1 MAALDVNGCLRRHY
15 LTSRAGHGVLPSGRR
30 RLKMAEDV
38 NQSKENQVRKLTD
51 ETMSNLAE
59 ICENDE
65 TGYSQQ
71 MMVKAGEVQDAIYD
85 AMNEATVK
93 VDDLVAEIY
102 ALAFRH
108 AIQDLWDH
116 GYVVDTEE
124 SPVVTEDEC
133 RARCRDAESRGMERA
148 ITLIAMKLAAKV
160 NRAIKDERSCRETC
174 DYFEATVASAQKEAL
189 EDILFQLPNM
199 TGAGNLRVGKMWDD
213 ADGIE
218 EVQVTTNIK
227 FSA

>member
-1 MAALDVNGCLRRHY
+1 
-15 LTSRAGHGVLPSGRR
+15 
-30 RLKMAEDV
+30 MAEDV
-38 NQSKENQVRKLTD
+38 NQSKENRVRKLTD

-65 TGYSQQ
+65 SGFSQQ
-71 MMVKAGEVQDAIYD
+71 MMAKAGEIQDTIYD
-85 AMNEATVK
+85 AMNEATGR
-93 VDDLVAEIY
+93 VDDLVTEISD
-102 ALAFRH
+102 LAFRH

-116 GYVVDTEE
+116 GYVVDTEQ
-124 SPVVTEDEC
+124 SPVVTEGEC
-133 RARCRDAESRGMERA
+133 AARCAEAARRGMERA
-148 ITLIAMKLAAKV
+148 ITLIAMKLAEKV

-199 TGAGNLRVGKMWDD
+199 TGAENLRVGKMWDD
-213 ADGIE
+213 VDGIE
-218 EVQVTTNIK
+218 EVQVTTKIK

>member
-1 MAALDVNGCLRRHY
+1 
-15 LTSRAGHGVLPSGRR
+15 
-30 RLKMAEDV
+30 MAENV
-38 NQSKENQVRKLTD
+38 TNGESRVRKLSD
-51 ETMSNLAE
+51 ALMSHFSE
-59 ICENDE
+59 IIENDE
-65 TGYSQQ
+65 TSYSQS

-85 AMNEATVK
+85 AINETTGR

-108 AIQDLWDH
+108 AVQDLWDH
-116 GYVVDTEE
+116 GYIVDTDDSPLMSQEE
-124 SPVVTEDEC
+124 C
-133 RARCRDAESRGMERA
+133 HARCRDAESRGMERA
-148 ITLIAMKLAAKV
+148 ITIIAMKLAAKA
-160 NRAIKDERSCRETC
+160 NRAVKDERSCRETC